1 MLFQT
6 RPARAY
12 HTLGRVDSAPVPLTG
27 TSGAGTL
34 GCADL
39 ALRSDWGAAPVE
51 RFVVR
56 VLRVGLIGAVA
67 GLATVTVASASPL
80 LTYSRDIGVFRTAE
94 VSPVDIVRGPS
105 GDWFVMDEGL
115 ACIKE
120 YSPANLSAPVRTFF
134 TCGVLGDDATH
145 ISRARGIGID
155 HATGDIWI
163 ADTNNN
169 RVVKFDPSTGTV
181 LVSTRV
187 AAAAGGALDQ
197 PGDVAVDTNGNAYVI
212 DLRNRVVKVD
222 HNGTYRRQFGSTGT
236 HAGHM
241 RAPLSIA
248 FSAVGA
254 DAVYVSDT
262 GNHRVDKW
270 SLTGSWIRAFGKQGT
285 GRGALSKQARGVALD
300 GKGRIYV
307 ADTGGNR
314 IIRFAA
320 DGTALASLGD
330 GLPYY
335 HHGPLQL
342 FYGARGLYVSGRT
355 LAVTD
360 MWGYR
365 VLFWTLGG
373 ASTSQRIG
381 GGAVPCSTNLTSPG
395 DAPPCNGH
403 LEPHGL
409 AIDSAGH
416 IYVSDYW
423 HNWIEKFS
431 ANGTFLAR
439 WGIGRG
445 SGPGT
450 LNLPGGLAVD
460 NARGYLYIANRE
472 NRDVDRWNLSNG
484 TFNHRFPMPA
494 GASFAKGWPRAVAV
508 NEITGRFYAADEK
521 DNQFVIFSSTSNTPL
536 AIVKRYGTGTGHRL
550 GSLHSLAW
558 DPSTHSLYVADFTN
572 RMIHVYDGRGN
583 WIRSFS
589 VANTPNGVA
598 VADGIVYVM
607 SFRLLEYTTTGTLI
621 GAFGSTGSGDS
632 QFFHPYGGIALD
644 ASGRVL
650 IADSGNHRVKVFT
663 P

>member
-1 MLFQT
+1 
-6 RPARAY
+6 
-12 HTLGRVDSAPVPLTG
+12 V
-27 TSGAGTL
+27 
-34 GCADL
+34 
-39 ALRSDWGAAPVE
+39 
-51 RFVVR
+51 
-56 VLRVGLIGAVA
+56 
-67 GLATVTVASASPL
+67 LATATASASASVT
-80 LTYSRDIGVFRTAE
+80 LTYGSDIGVFRTAA

-105 GDWFVMDEGL
+105 GEWFVMDEGL
-115 ACIKE
+115 GCIKE
-120 YSPANLSAPVRTFF
+120 YSPVDLSAPVRTFF

-155 HATGDIWI
+155 HTTGDIWI

-169 RVVKFDPSTGTV
+169 RVVKFDPSTGAV

-187 AAAAGGALDQ
+187 RAAAAGALDQ
-197 PGDVAVDTNGNAYVI
+197 PGDVTVDSNGNAYVI

-222 HNGTYRRQFGSTGT
+222 RNGNYRRQFGSTGT
-236 HAGHM
+236 RAGHM

-254 DAVYVSDT
+254 DAVYVTDT
-262 GNHRVDKW
+262 GNFRVDKW
-270 SLTGSWIRAFGKQGT
+270 SLVGTWLRSFGKRGT
-285 GRGALSKQARGVALD
+285 RRGQLSKQARGIAVD
-300 GKGRIYV
+300 RRGRIYV

-320 DGTALASLGD
+320 DGTALSSLGD

-335 HHGPLQL
+335 RHGPLRL

-365 VLFWTLGG
+365 VLFWTLAG
-373 ASTSQRIG
+373 ASTGQRIG
-381 GGAVPCSTNLTSPG
+381 GGAVPCSINLANPG
-395 DAPPCNGH
+395 DGPPCNGH
-403 LEPHGL
+403 LEPRGV
-409 AIDSAGH
+409 AIDSAGR

-423 HNWIEKFS
+423 HNWIERFS

-450 LNLPGGLAVD
+450 LNLAAGLAVD
-460 NARGYLYIANRE
+460 NTRGYLYIANRE
-472 NRDVDRWNLSNG
+472 NRDVDRWNLSDG
-484 TFNHRFPMPA
+484 SFNHRFPMPA
-494 GASFAKGWPRAVAV
+494 GPLYANGWPRAVAV
-508 NEITGRFYAADEK
+508 NETTGRFYAADEK
-521 DNQFVIFSSTSNTPL
+521 DHQFVIFSSISNTPL
-536 AIVKRYGTGTGHRL
+536 AIVRRYGPGTGHRL
-550 GSLHSLAW
+550 GSPHSLAW
-558 DPSTHSLYVADFTN
+558 DPSTRSLYVADFNN
-572 RMIHVYDGRGN
+572 RMIHVYNGRGN

-589 VANTPNGVA
+589 VVDTPNGVA

-621 GAFGSTGSGDS
+621 GTFGSTGSGDS
-632 QFFHPYGGIALD
+632 EFNHPYGGIAIE
-644 ASGRVL
+644 ASGGVL
-650 IADSGNHRVKVFT
+650 IADSGNHRVKVFA